1 MSYKSKNKI
10 KVDRDSGPYLAIPWS
25 VVDCPAYMNLSAHAK
40 CLLIEVARQFIR
52 DNNGRMLL
60 SMRYLKTR
68 GWNSA
73 SMLHKA
79 KMELLKSGFIFE
91 TVIGHRPN
99 KASWYALTFYGLDKL
114 KGYDEG
120 THLCFER
127 SAYKWKMP
135 APKKSTNPSSGQANS
150 CISPQKGL
158 S

>member
-1 MSYKSKNKI
+1 MSYKSKNKLVI
-10 KVDRDSGPYLAIPWS
+10 DRDSGPYLAIPWS
-25 VVDCPAYMNLSAHAK
+25 VVDCPSYMALSAYAK
-40 CLLIEVARQFIR
+40 ILLIEVARQFVR

-68 GWNSA
+68 GWNSS

-79 KMELLKSGFIFE
+79 KMELIKGGFIFE

-99 KASWYALTFYGLDKL
+99 KASWYALTFYGLNKI

-120 THLCFER
+120 AYQCFER
-127 SAYKWKMP
+127 SAYKWKNP
-135 APKKSTNPSSGQANS
+135 LPKKVITPHGGQITS
-150 CISPQKGL
+150 PISPHAGL